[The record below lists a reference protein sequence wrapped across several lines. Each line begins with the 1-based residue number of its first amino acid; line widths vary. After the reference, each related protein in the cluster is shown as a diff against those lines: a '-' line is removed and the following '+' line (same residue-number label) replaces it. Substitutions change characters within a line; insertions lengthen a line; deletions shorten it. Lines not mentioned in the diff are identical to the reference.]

1 MKFSLK
7 ILFIIVF
14 PFIIL
19 NSCTS
24 AKKSSDVPVSRVSSA
39 PYLKMTCAEL
49 AAERRIFLERVDA
62 DRRRV
67 DDEYESEKAT
77 ELVTWL
83 LFAPA
88 AFFMEGNAEE
98 AAAFAQ
104 SKGTFEAIEE
114 ARTIKN
120 CDGAS
125 NESTSNN
132 NSLVSFDEAVNQC
145 EQLGL
150 EKGTDKF
157 TDCVFKL
164 NKGE

>member
-1 MKFSLK
+1 MKSFVIIFSIVLLPT
-7 ILFIIVF
+7 IL
-14 PFIIL
+14 L

-24 AKKSSDVPVSRVSSA
+24 AKRSSDVPVSRVSTA

-49 AAERRIFLERVDA
+49 ESERKIFLERVDA
-62 DRRRV
+62 HRKQV
-67 DDEYESEKAT
+67 DDEYESEKTT

-114 ARTIKN
+114 ARTIKK
-120 CDGAS
+120 CDVAS
-125 NESTSNN
+125 NEINN
-132 NSLVSFDEAVNQC
+132 NESLVSFDEAVDQC
-145 EQLGL
+145 EKLGL

-157 TDCVFKL
+157 TNCVFKL
-164 NKGE
+164 NKGK

>member
-1 MKFSLK
+1 MKNL
-7 ILFIIVF
+7 II
-14 PFIIL
+14 IIL
-19 NSCTS
+19 STFILHSCTS
-24 AKKSSDVPVSRVSSA
+24 AKRSSDVPVSRVSTA

-49 AAERRIFLERVDA
+49 GIERKIFLERVDA
-62 DRRRV
+62 HRKQV
-67 DDEYESEKAT
+67 DDEYESEKSV

-114 ARTIKN
+114 ARTIKK
-120 CDGAS
+120 CDVAS
-125 NESTSNN
+125 NETSNN
-132 NSLVSFDEAVNQC
+132 NGSLISFDEAVYQC

-157 TDCVFKL
+157 TDCVLKL
-164 NKGE
+164 NKGK